1 MAYCP
6 VACIASPVSYF
17 AGSPIENVI
26 NLFPDV
32 RSETEELPIDA
43 VESRLQKVPLSRIFT
58 VEQLQELQSDQ
69 TSHNKPYQMFVN
81 HANNAKLTWWT
92 SVLSVDITHQCIQIK
107 QPENMNAGN
116 LNTFIK
122 CSILNKTGV
131 LRVQYALLMLTI
143 NWLDSMPSDSE
154 AHKWTWT
161 HISTHLHHKLL
172 VDVFLG
178 YVWLKVGRL

>member
-1 MAYCP
+1 MRWR
-6 VACIASPVSYF
+6 VVFRKSRSR
-17 AGSPIENVI
+17 GSSLSNSSRSCNQIRHPII
-26 NLFPDV
+26 SLI
-32 RSETEELPIDA
+32 RCEL
-43 VESRLQKVPLSRIFT
+43 
-58 VEQLQELQSDQ
+58 
-69 TSHNKPYQMFVN
+69 MFGN
-81 HANNAKLTWWT
+81 HANNAKLTWWPT
-92 SVLSVDITHQCIQIK
+92 QNICVICGHHTPMHSNKATGKH
-107 QPENMNAGN
+107 MNAGN

-131 LRVQYALLMLTI
+131 LRVQYAILMLTI